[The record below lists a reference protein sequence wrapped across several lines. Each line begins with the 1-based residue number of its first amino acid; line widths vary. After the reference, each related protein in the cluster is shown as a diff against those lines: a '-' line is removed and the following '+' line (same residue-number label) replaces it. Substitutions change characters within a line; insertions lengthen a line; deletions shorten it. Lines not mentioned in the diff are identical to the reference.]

1 MDFQLVLPMFF
12 PKLRE
17 IKFKTKQNRLFMSKT
32 IIISNRL
39 PVQLQISNGGITA
52 IPSVGGLATGMKS
65 VHSGGDSL
73 WIGWSG
79 LTDEEIPEELAPK
92 IDKALA
98 EHGSSK
104 VRLTK
109 KEVNGFYFG
118 FSNRTIWPLFHYFLE
133 YSEFELSYW
142 ETYKAVNQKF
152 ADAILEKAGD
162 NDTIWVHD
170 YQLMLV
176 PQMVREKHPNISI
189 GFFLHIPFPSYEIFR
204 TLPWRRE
211 ILQGLLGSDLIGFHT
226 YDYERHFLSSV
237 RRLLGL
243 EVSFNDIY
251 LDDRVIKVDS
261 FPMGID
267 YKKFH
272 EAAKEHAQRNESQ
285 KSELQKRLDTHKK
298 SAPDAKFFLSIDR
311 LDYSKGIAKRLKAF
325 EYFLN
330 KYPAYKEKVRLII
343 LAVPSRSNVP
353 QYKLLKKEIDELV
366 GRING
371 ELSTVS
377 WTPIWYFYR
386 SMPFE
391 NLIDLYTSCDIAWLT
406 PIRDGMNLVAKEYIA
421 TRTDKTGVLILSE
434 MAGSA
439 NEMNESLLINPNNFE
454 QIADTLYQAINMP
467 KEEQQERNGI
477 LQKRLERYN
486 VEKWANDFMT
496 SLVNQ
501 KEKEDVYVS
510 RRLSVDLMNT
520 VMHSYIDAKKRLVF
534 LDYDGTLAGFH
545 NDPQKASPDEALY
558 KLLDEIS
565 SQPNT
570 DMYLISGRDKETFTK
585 WFLPKKY
592 NMIVEHGVWL
602 SQDGKDFHMLENVK
616 KDWMA
621 KILPVLES
629 FVDRT
634 PGSFI
639 EEKNYSLA
647 WHYRNTDPDFGQ
659 KRAMELNTV
668 LTSLIANDDLSVLNG
683 NKVMEIKSSNV
694 NKGRAA
700 MRIYAEQDYD
710 FVFAIGDDWTDEF
723 MFQELPEESVT
734 VKVGRQKTSAKYFV
748 DNTKNVRDILARFA
762 EKR

>member
-1 MDFQLVLPMFF
+1 
-12 PKLRE
+12 
-17 IKFKTKQNRLFMSKT
+17 MSKT

-39 PVQLQISNGGITA
+39 PVQLEISNGNINA

-79 LTDEEIPEELAPK
+79 LTDEEIPKELVPK

-104 VRLTK
+104 VNLTEE
-109 KEVNGFYFG
+109 EVNGFYFG

-133 YSEFELSYW
+133 YAEFELDSW
-142 ETYKAVNQKF
+142 LTYKSVNQKF
-152 ADAILEKAGD
+152 ADAIIEKAGEE
-162 NDTIWVHD
+162 DTIWIHD

-176 PQMVREKHPNISI
+176 PKMVRAMRPNLSI

-204 TLPWRRE
+204 TLPWRE
-211 ILQGLLGSDLIGFHT
+211 EVLEGLLGSDLIGFHT

-237 RRLLGL
+237 RRLLGA

-251 LDDRVIKVDS
+251 VDNRIVKVDS

-267 YKKFH
+267 YEKFS
-272 EAAKEHAQRNESQ
+272 EAAKTHQQNTEDQQSDLQR
-285 KSELQKRLDTHKK
+285 RLDLHKK
-298 SAPDAKFFLSIDR
+298 SSPDAKLILSIDR
-311 LDYSKGIAKRLKAF
+311 LDYSKGIAKRLHAF
-325 EYFLN
+325 KYFLD
-330 KYPAYKEKVRLII
+330 KYPEYKEKVRLII

-353 QYKLLKKEIDELV
+353 QYQLLKKEIDELV

-386 SMPFE
+386 SLPFE
-391 NLIDLYTSCDIAWLT
+391 NLIDLYTSSDIAWLT

-454 QIADTLYQAINMP
+454 QIADTLFKAINMP
-467 KEEQQERNGI
+467 LEEQKRRNAI
-477 LQKRLERYN
+477 LQTRLERYN

-496 SLVNQ
+496 SLQGQ
-501 KEKEDVYVS
+501 KDRDAANVS
-510 RRLSVDLMNT
+510 KRLTETLLKGVLQD
-520 VMHSYIDAKKRLVF
+520 YQKAKKRLF
-534 LDYDGTLAGFH
+534 FIDYDGTLTGFKI
-545 NDPQKASPDEALY
+545 DPQKASPDNELY
-558 KLLDEIS
+558 DLLDQLSEKEGNDI
-565 SQPNT
+565 
-570 DMYLISGRDKETFTK
+570 YLISGRDKETFTR

-592 NMIVEHGVWL
+592 NMIVEHGVWI
-602 SQDGKDFHMLENVK
+602 SERGEEFKMLENVK
-616 KDWMA
+616 KDWME
-621 KILPVLES
+621 KIYPVLES

-647 WHYRNTDPDFGQ
+647 WHYRNTDPDFGAN
-659 KRAMELNTV
+659 RATELNTV
-668 LTSLIANDDLSVLNG
+668 LTSLIGNDDISVLNG

-700 MRIYAEQDYD
+700 MRVLAQEDYD
-710 FVFAIGDDWTDEF
+710 FIFAIGDDWTDEF
-723 MFQELPEESVT
+723 MFQELPEEAVT
-734 VKVGRQKTSAKYFV
+734 VKVGMQNTQAKYYIE
-748 DNTKNVRDILARFA
+748 NVSGVRGILQKFI
-762 EKR
+762 

>member
-1 MDFQLVLPMFF
+1 MG
-12 PKLRE
+12 
-17 IKFKTKQNRLFMSKT
+17 KT

-39 PVQLQISNGGITA
+39 PVQLQISNGTITA

-79 LTDEEIPEELAPK
+79 LTDEDIPDELAPK
-92 IDKALA
+92 IDQALA

-104 VRLTK
+104 VGLTAE
-109 KEVNGFYFG
+109 EVDGFYYG

-133 YSEFELSYW
+133 YAEFELNSW
-142 ETYKAVNQKF
+142 NTYKAVNQKF
-152 ADAILEKAGD
+152 ADAILKEAD
-162 NDTIWVHD
+162 DDDTIWIHD

-176 PQMVREKHPNISI
+176 PQMVKEKKPDLSI
-189 GFFLHIPFPSYEIFR
+189 GFFLHIPFPSFEIFR
-204 TLPWRRE
+204 TLPWRE
-211 ILQGLLGSDLIGFHT
+211 EVLLGLLGADLIGFHI

-251 LDDRVIKVDS
+251 INDRVVKVDS

-267 YKKFH
+267 YKKFNG
-272 EAAKEHAQRNESQ
+272 AAKKNKENKVEQQ
-285 KSELQKRLDTHKK
+285 SELLQRLNKHKE
-298 SAPDAKFFLSIDR
+298 SDPEARFILSIDR
-311 LDYSKGIAKRLKAF
+311 LDYSKGIAKRLNAF

-330 KYPAYKEKVRLII
+330 KYPQYKEKVRLII

-353 QYKLLKKEIDELV
+353 QYQLLKKEIDELV

-391 NLIDLYTSCDIAWLT
+391 NLIDLYTSCDIAWLM

-421 TRTDKTGVLILSE
+421 SRIDKTGVLILSE

-454 QIADTLYQAINMP
+454 QIADALFQAINMP
-467 KEEQQERNGI
+467 IEEQQERNSH
-477 LQKRLERYN
+477 LQRRLQRYN
-486 VEKWANDFMT
+486 VEKWANSFMN
-496 SLVNQ
+496 SLNAQ
-501 KEKEDVYVS
+501 KDRDAENISKQLTEHRLVS
-510 RRLSVDLMNT
+510 ILSD
-520 VMHSYIDAKKRLVF
+520 YYKAKKRILF
-534 LDYDGTLAGFH
+534 LDYDGTLADFH
-545 NDPQKASPDEALY
+545 ADPQKAGPDKELY
-558 KLLDEIS
+558 HLLDDIS
-565 SQPNT
+565 AQKNT
-570 DMYLISGRDKETFTK
+570 ELYLVSGRDKDTFIK

-592 NMIVEHGVWL
+592 NMIVEHGVWI
-602 SQDGKDFHMLENVK
+602 SQNGENFRMLENVK
-616 KDWMA
+616 NNWME
-621 KILPVLES
+621 KIRPVLES

-647 WHYRNTDPDFGQ
+647 WHYRKTDPDFGNL
-659 KRAMELNTV
+659 RATELNTV

-694 NKGRAA
+694 NKGRATV
-700 MRIYAEQDYD
+700 RVLGEYDYD

-723 MFQELPEESVT
+723 MFQELPKSSVT
-734 VKVGRQKTSAKYFV
+734 VKVGRQKTAAKYYV
-748 DNTKNVRDILARFA
+748 ENTQKVRALLKRFTD
-762 EKR
+762 

>member
-1 MDFQLVLPMFF
+1 MD
-12 PKLRE
+12 
-17 IKFKTKQNRLFMSKT
+17 KT

-39 PVQLQISNGGITA
+39 PVQLQIDNGGITA

-65 VHSGGDSL
+65 VHTGGDSL

-79 LTDEEIPEELAPK
+79 LTDEEIPDGLAPE

-98 EHGSSK
+98 KHGSSK
-104 VRLTK
+104 VNLTAE
-109 KEVNGFYFG
+109 EVDGFYYG

-133 YSEFELSYW
+133 YSEFELESW
-142 ETYKAVNQKF
+142 DTYKSVNQKF
-152 ADAILEKAGD
+152 ADAILKEAGE

-176 PQMVREKHPNISI
+176 PQMVREKRPNISI

-204 TLPWRRE
+204 TLPWRKE
-211 ILQGLLGSDLIGFHT
+211 VLMGLLGSDLVGFHT

-251 LDDRVIKVDS
+251 LEDRVIKVDS

-267 YKKFH
+267 YKKFSD
-272 EAAKEHAQRNESQ
+272 AARKHDKNKTGER
-285 KSELQKRLDTHKK
+285 SELQRRLDMHKE
-298 SAPDAKFFLSIDR
+298 SDPEAKFFLSIDR
-311 LDYSKGIAKRLKAF
+311 LDYSKGIAKRLNAF

-330 KYPAYKEKVRLII
+330 KYPQYKEKVRLIV

-353 QYKLLKKEIDELV
+353 QYQLLKKEIDELV

-371 ELSTVS
+371 EFSTVS

-391 NLIDLYTSCDIAWLT
+391 NLIDLYTSSDIAWLT

-439 NEMNESLLINPNNFE
+439 NEMNEALLINPNNFE
-454 QIADTLYQAINMP
+454 EIADTLYEAINMP
-467 KEEQQERNGI
+467 VEEQKARNAI

-496 SLVNQ
+496 SLKNQ
-501 KEKEDVYVS
+501 KLIDHSYKS
-510 RRLSVDLMNT
+510 RRLSNDIL
-520 VMHSYIDAKKRLVF
+520 SDIKKDYIKAKKRLMF

-545 NDPQKASPDEALY
+545 GDPQKANPDEALY
-558 KLLDEIS
+558 GLLDRMSALE
-565 SQPNT
+565 NT
-570 DMYLISGRDKETFTK
+570 DVYLISGRDKDTFTK

-592 NMIVEHGVWL
+592 NMIVEHGVWI
-602 SQDGKDFHMLENVK
+602 SENGEDFRMLENVK
-616 KDWMA
+616 KDWME
-621 KILPVLES
+621 KIHPVLES

-647 WHYRNTDPDFGQ
+647 WHYRKTDPDFGQ
-659 KRAMELNTV
+659 KRATELNTV
-668 LTSLIANDDLSVLNG
+668 LTSLIANDDLSILNG
-683 NKVMEIKSSNV
+683 NKVIEIKSSNV

-700 MRIYAEQDYD
+700 MRVFSQKEYD

-723 MFQELPEESVT
+723 MFQELPESAIT
-734 VKVGRQKTSAKYFV
+734 VKVGRQKTQATYYV
-748 DNTKNVRDILARFA
+748 DSIKNVRGLLEHFID
-762 EKR
+762 

>member
-1 MDFQLVLPMFF
+1 MG
-12 PKLRE
+12 
-17 IKFKTKQNRLFMSKT
+17 KT

-39 PVQLQISNGGITA
+39 PVQLQISDGGVTA

-79 LTDEEIPEELAPK
+79 LTDEEIPEELTGD

-98 EHGSSK
+98 KHGSSK
-104 VRLTK
+104 VKLTAE
-109 KEVNGFYFG
+109 EVDGFYYG

-133 YSEFELSYW
+133 YSEFELASW
-142 ETYKAVNQKF
+142 NTYKAVNQKF
-152 ADAILEKAGD
+152 ADAILEKAD
-162 NDTIWVHD
+162 EDDTIWIHD

-176 PQMVREKHPNISI
+176 PQMVRKQRPNISI
-189 GFFLHIPFPSYEIFR
+189 GFFLHIPFPSFEIFR
-204 TLPWRRE
+204 TMPWRKE
-211 ILQGLLGSDLIGFHT
+211 VLMGLLGSDLIGFHI

-251 LDDRVIKVDS
+251 LDNRIIKVDS

-267 YKKFH
+267 YKKFRD
-272 EAAKEHAQRNESQ
+272 AAEEHAKRNLDEL
-285 KSELQKRLDTHKK
+285 SELQKRLNTHKK
-298 SAPDAKFFLSIDR
+298 SDPENKFLLSIDR
-311 LDYSKGIAKRLKAF
+311 LDYSKGIAKRLYAF

-330 KYPAYKEKVRLII
+330 KYPQYKEKVRLII

-353 QYKLLKKEIDELV
+353 QYQLLKKEIDELV

-371 ELSTVS
+371 EFSTVS

-391 NLIDLYTSCDIAWLT
+391 NLIDLYTSSDIAWLT
-406 PIRDGMNLVAKEYIA
+406 PLRDGMNLVAKEYIA

-454 QIADTLYQAINMP
+454 QIADSINEAINMP
-467 KEEQQERNGI
+467 KEEQQARNEV

-486 VEKWANDFMT
+486 VEKWANSFMN
-496 SLVNQ
+496 SLKGQ
-501 KEKEDVYVS
+501 KEREASNVS
-510 RRLSVDLMNT
+510 KRMTEHRLSSVLENY
-520 VMHSYIDAKKRLVF
+520 SKAKKRLLF

-545 NDPQKASPDEALY
+545 NDPQKASPDEELY
-558 KLLDEIS
+558 KLLDS
-565 SQPNT
+565 LNSQKGT
-570 DMYLISGRDKETFTK
+570 DLFLISGRDKDTFTK
-585 WFLPKKY
+585 WFLPKGY
-592 NMIVEHGVWL
+592 NMIVEHGVWI
-602 SQDGKDFHMLENVK
+602 SRDGEEFKLLESVK
-616 KDWMA
+616 NDWME
-621 KILPVLES
+621 KIRPVFES

-647 WHYRNTDPDFGQ
+647 WHYRKTDPDFGNL
-659 KRAMELNTV
+659 RATELSEV
-668 LTSLIANDDLSVLNG
+668 LTSLIGTDDLSVLNG
-683 NKVMEIKSSNV
+683 NKVMEVKSSNV
-694 NKGRAA
+694 NKGRAS
-700 MRIYAEQDYD
+700 MRMLGEGDYD

-723 MFQELPEESVT
+723 MFQELPESTVT
-734 VKVGRQKTSAKYFV
+734 VKVGRQKTAAKFYV
-748 DNTKNVRDILARFA
+748 ENTQKVRELLKSFA
-762 EKR
+762 KA

>member
-1 MDFQLVLPMFF
+1 
-12 PKLRE
+12 
-17 IKFKTKQNRLFMSKT
+17 
-32 IIISNRL
+32 
-39 PVQLQISNGGITA
+39 
-52 IPSVGGLATGMKS
+52 
-65 VHSGGDSL
+65 
-73 WIGWSG
+73 
-79 LTDEEIPEELAPK
+79 
-92 IDKALA
+92 
-98 EHGSSK
+98 
-104 VRLTK
+104 
-109 KEVNGFYFG
+109 
-118 FSNRTIWPLFHYFLE
+118 
-133 YSEFELSYW
+133 
-142 ETYKAVNQKF
+142 
-152 ADAILEKAGD
+152 
-162 NDTIWVHD
+162 
-170 YQLMLV
+170 
-176 PQMVREKHPNISI
+176 
-189 GFFLHIPFPSYEIFR
+189 
-204 TLPWRRE
+204 
-211 ILQGLLGSDLIGFHT
+211 
-226 YDYERHFLSSV
+226 
-237 RRLLGL
+237 LGL

-251 LDDRVIKVDS
+251 LEDRVIKVDS

-267 YKKFH
+267 YKKFS
-272 EAAKEHAQRNESQ
+272 EAAKEHSQRNESE
-285 KSELQKRLDTHKK
+285 KSELQKRLDTHKE

-311 LDYSKGIAKRLKAF
+311 LDYSKGIAKRLKAY

-330 KYPAYKEKVRLII
+330 KYPEYNEKVRLII

-454 QIADTLYQAINMP
+454 QIADTLFKAINMP

-486 VEKWANDFMT
+486 VEKWAKDFMT

-520 VMHSYIDAKKRLVF
+520 VMQDYIKANRRLVF
-534 LDYDGTLAGFH
+534 FDYDGTLAGFH
-545 NDPQKASPDEALY
+545 NDPQKAKPDKALY
-558 KLLDEIS
+558 QLLDDIS

-602 SQDGKDFHMLENVK
+602 SKGGENFHMLENVK
-616 KDWMA
+616 KDWMS

-659 KRAMELNTV
+659 KRAVELNTV

-700 MRIYAEQDYD
+700 MRVYAEQDYD

-723 MFQELPEESVT
+723 MFQELPDNSIT
-734 VKVGRQKTSAKYFV
+734 VKVGRQKTQAKYFV
-748 DNTKNVRDILARFA
+748 DNIKNVRDILARFA

>member
-1 MDFQLVLPMFF
+1 MG
-12 PKLRE
+12 
-17 IKFKTKQNRLFMSKT
+17 KT

-39 PVQLQISNGGITA
+39 PVQLQITNETITA

-79 LTDEEIPEELAPK
+79 LTDEEISESIAPK
-92 IDKALA
+92 IDIALA
-98 EHGSSK
+98 SHGSSK
-104 VRLTK
+104 VNLNA
-109 KEVNGFYFG
+109 KEVEGFYFG

-133 YSEFELSYW
+133 YAEFELENW
-142 ETYKAVNQKF
+142 NTYKAVNQKF
-152 ADAILEKAGD
+152 ADAILEKAEED
-162 NDTIWVHD
+162 DTIWVHD

-176 PQMVREKHPNISI
+176 PQMLREKRPNISI

-204 TLPWRRE
+204 TLPWREE
-211 ILQGLLGSDLIGFHT
+211 ILRGLLGADLIGFHT
-226 YDYERHFLSSV
+226 YDYERHFLSST

-251 LDDRVIKVDS
+251 LGNRVIKADS

-267 YKKFH
+267 YEKFSN
-272 EAAKEHAQRNESQ
+272 AAKIHNEKSEEQ
-285 KSELQKRLDTHKK
+285 HSELQRRLNLHKK
-298 SAPDAKFFLSIDR
+298 NDPNSKFIVSIDR
-311 LDYSKGIAKRLKAF
+311 LDYSKGIAKRLNAF

-330 KYPAYKEKVRLII
+330 KYPQYKEKVRLII

-353 QYKLLKKEIDELV
+353 QYKLLKSEIDELV

-439 NEMNESLLINPNNFE
+439 NEMSESLLINPNNFE
-454 QIADTLYQAINMP
+454 QISDAIFEAINMP
-467 KEEQQERNGI
+467 KEEQQSRNTHI
-477 LQKRLERYN
+477 QKRLKRYN
-486 VEKWANDFMT
+486 VEKWANDFMN
-496 SLVNQ
+496 SLQ
-501 KEKEDVYVS
+501 KQKDRGPENISKILTEN
-510 RRLSVDLMNT
+510 RLNSI
-520 VMHSYIDAKKRLVF
+520 SGQYSKAKKRLLF
-534 LDYDGTLAGFH
+534 LDYDGTLVGFH
-545 NDPQKASPDEALY
+545 NDPQKACPTKELY
-558 KLLDEIS
+558 QLLDKINQDER
-565 SQPNT
+565 T
-570 DMYLISGRDKETFTK
+570 DLFLISGRDKDTFTK

-592 NMIVEHGVWL
+592 NMIVEHGVWISRNGVPFEL
-602 SQDGKDFHMLENVK
+602 LEKVK
-616 KDWMA
+616 NDWME
-621 KILPVLES
+621 KIRPVLES

-634 PGSFI
+634 PGTFI

-647 WHYRNTDPDFGQ
+647 WHYRNTDPDFGSN
-659 KRAMELNTV
+659 RANELTTV
-668 LTSLIANDDLSVLNG
+668 LTSLIGNDNLSVLSG
-683 NKVMEIKSSNV
+683 NKVLEIKNSGV

-700 MRIYAEQDYD
+700 MRVLVEQDYD
-710 FVFAIGDDWTDEF
+710 FVFAIGDDWTDEY
-723 MFQELPEESVT
+723 MFEELPKSAVT
-734 VKVGRQKTSAKYFV
+734 IKVGRQKTQAKYYV
-748 DNTKNVRDILARFA
+748 ENIKKVRDILAHFV
-762 EKR
+762 K

>member
-1 MDFQLVLPMFF
+1 MG
-12 PKLRE
+12 
-17 IKFKTKQNRLFMSKT
+17 KT

-39 PVQLQISNGGITA
+39 PVQLQISNETITA

-79 LTDEEIPEELAPK
+79 LTDEEIPKKMAPK
-92 IDKALA
+92 IDQALA

-104 VRLTK
+104 VNLNEA
-109 KEVNGFYFG
+109 EVDGFYYG

-133 YSEFELSYW
+133 YSEFELESW
-142 ETYKAVNQKF
+142 NVYKAVNQKF
-152 ADAILEKAGD
+152 ADAILEKSD
-162 NDTIWVHD
+162 DDDTIWVHD

-176 PQMVREKHPNISI
+176 PQMVREKRPNISI
-189 GFFLHIPFPSYEIFR
+189 GFFLHIPFPSFEIFR
-204 TLPWRRE
+204 TLPWRE
-211 ILQGLLGSDLIGFHT
+211 EVLEGLLGADLIGFHT

-251 LDDRVIKVDS
+251 LGNRIIKVDS

-267 YKKFH
+267 YKKFSD
-272 EAAKEHAQRNESQ
+272 AAKEHEKNTTAQQSD
-285 KSELQKRLDTHKK
+285 LQQRLNNHKK
-298 SAPDAKFFLSIDR
+298 STPDAKLILSIDR
-311 LDYSKGIAKRLKAF
+311 LDYSKGIAKRLNAF

-330 KYPAYKEKVRLII
+330 KYPQYKEKVRLII

-353 QYKLLKKEIDELV
+353 QYQLLKKEIDELV

-371 ELSTVS
+371 DFSTVS

-386 SMPFE
+386 SVPFE
-391 NLIDLYTSCDIAWLT
+391 NLIDLYTSSDIAWLT
-406 PIRDGMNLVAKEYIA
+406 PLRDGMNLVAKEYIA
-421 TRTDKTGVLILSE
+421 TRTDKSGVLILSE

-454 QIADTLYQAINMP
+454 QIADALYEAINMP
-467 KEEQQERNGI
+467 LDEQKSRNAT

-486 VEKWANDFMT
+486 VEKWANDFMS
-496 SLVNQ
+496 SLKAQ
-501 KEKEDVYVS
+501 KDRDAAYVS
-510 RRLSVDLMNT
+510 KRLTENRLNAVLD
-520 VMHSYIDAKKRLVF
+520 DFKKAKKRLLF
-534 LDYDGTLAGFH
+534 LDYDGTLSGFH
-545 NDPQKASPDEALY
+545 VDPQKAGPDKELY
-558 KLLDEIS
+558 ALLDALNNLE
-565 SQPNT
+565 NT
-570 DMYLISGRDKETFTK
+570 EVYLVSGRDKDTFTK

-592 NMIVEHGVWL
+592 NMIVEHGVWI
-602 SQDGKDFHMLENVK
+602 SENGADFRMLENVK
-616 KDWMA
+616 NDWME
-621 KILPVLES
+621 KIRPVLES

-639 EEKNYSLA
+639 EEKNFSLA
-647 WHYRNTDPDFGQ
+647 WHYRKTDPDFGNL
-659 KRAMELNTV
+659 RANELNTV

-694 NKGRAA
+694 NKGRAT
-700 MRIYAEQDYD
+700 MRVLGDGDYD

-723 MFQELPEESVT
+723 MFQELPESTVT
-734 VKVGRQKTSAKYFV
+734 VKVGRQKTQAKYFI
-748 DNTKNVRDILARFA
+748 DDIKYVRGLLERFA
-762 EKR
+762 K

>member
-1 MDFQLVLPMFF
+1 MG
-12 PKLRE
+12 
-17 IKFKTKQNRLFMSKT
+17 KT

-39 PVQLQISNGGITA
+39 PVQLQISNESITA

-79 LTDEEIPEELAPK
+79 LTDEEIPQELAPK
-92 IDKALA
+92 IDEALA

-104 VRLTK
+104 VKLTSA
-109 KEVNGFYFG
+109 EVDGFYYG

-133 YSEFELSYW
+133 YSEFELASW
-142 ETYKAVNQKF
+142 DIYKKVNQKF
-152 ADAILEKAGD
+152 ADAILEKATD
-162 NDTIWVHD
+162 DDTIWVHD

-176 PQMVREKHPNISI
+176 PQMVREKRPDISI

-204 TLPWRRE
+204 TMPWRKE
-211 ILQGLLGSDLIGFHT
+211 VLSGLLGADLIGFHT

-243 EVSFNDIY
+243 DVSFNDIY
-251 LDDRVIKVDS
+251 LDDRTIKVDS

-267 YKKFH
+267 YKKFSD
-272 EAAKEHAQRNESQ
+272 AAKEHAQRSEEQ

-298 SAPDAKFFLSIDR
+298 STPDAKFFLSIDR
-311 LDYSKGIAKRLKAF
+311 LDYSKGIAKRLNAF

-330 KYPAYKEKVRLII
+330 KYPQYKEKVRLII

-353 QYKLLKKEIDELV
+353 QYQLLKKEIDELV

-391 NLIDLYTSCDIAWLT
+391 NLIDLYTTCDIAWLT

-439 NEMNESLLINPNNFE
+439 NEMNESILINPNNFE
-454 QIADTLYQAINMP
+454 QIADALNQAITMP
-467 KEEQQERNGI
+467 KAEQQNRNSI

-496 SLVNQ
+496 SLRNQ
-501 KEKEDVYVS
+501 KEGNTTYVS
-510 RRLSVDLMNT
+510 RKLSVDLMNT
-520 VMHSYIDAKKRLVF
+520 ITKDFGKSNKRLLF
-534 LDYDGTLAGFH
+534 IDYDGTLAGFH
-545 NDPQKASPDEALY
+545 NDPQKASPDAELY
-558 KLLDEIS
+558 ELLDQIS
-565 SQPNT
+565 NRENT

-592 NMIVEHGVWL
+592 NMIVEHGVWI
-602 SQDGKDFHMLENVK
+602 SQNGEEFRMLENVK
-616 KDWMA
+616 KDWME
-621 KILPVLES
+621 KIHPVLES

-659 KRAMELNTV
+659 KRATELNTV

-700 MRIYAEQDYD
+700 MRIYAEDAYD

-723 MFQELPEESVT
+723 MFQELPESAVT
-734 VKVGRQKTSAKYFV
+734 IKVGRQKTQAKYYV
-748 DNTKNVRDILARFA
+748 DSIKNVRDLLKRFT
-762 EKR
+762 

>member
-1 MDFQLVLPMFF
+1 MG
-12 PKLRE
+12 
-17 IKFKTKQNRLFMSKT
+17 KT

-39 PVQLQISNGGITA
+39 PVQLQIDNNTIKA

-65 VHSGGDSL
+65 VHKGGDSL

-79 LTDEEIPEELAPK
+79 LTDEEIHDGMSGK
-92 IDKALA
+92 IDEALA
-98 EHGSSK
+98 KHGSSK
-104 VRLTK
+104 VNLTTDK
-109 KEVNGFYFG
+109 VDGFYYG

-133 YSEFELSYW
+133 YAEFELESW
-142 ETYKAVNQKF
+142 ETYKKVNQKF
-152 ADAILEKAGD
+152 ADAIVAKANED
-162 NDTIWVHD
+162 DIVWVHD

-176 PQMVREKHPNISI
+176 PQMVKEKLPDISI

-204 TLPWRRE
+204 TLPWRKE
-211 ILQGLLGSDLIGFHT
+211 ILQGLLGADLVGFHT

-237 RRLLGL
+237 KRLLGL

-251 LDDRVIKVDS
+251 LDDRIIKVDS

-267 YKKFH
+267 YKKFSD
-272 EAAKEHAQRNESQ
+272 AAKAHQQKAPEEH
-285 KSELQKRLDTHKK
+285 SELQQRLDAHKE
-298 SAPDAKFFLSIDR
+298 STPDAKFLLSIDR
-311 LDYSKGIAKRLKAF
+311 LDYSKGIAKRLNAF

-330 KYPAYKEKVRLII
+330 KYPQYKEKVRLII

-353 QYKLLKKEIDELV
+353 QYQLLKREVDELV

-371 ELSTVS
+371 EFSTVS

-391 NLIDLYTSCDIAWLT
+391 NLIDLYTSSDIAWLT

-454 QIADTLYQAINMP
+454 QIADAINQAITMP
-467 KEEQQERNGI
+467 IEEQQERNDI

-496 SLVNQ
+496 SLKNQ
-501 KEKEDVYVS
+501 KEKSHAYVS
-510 RRLSVDLMNT
+510 KKLTDQLLNSVLKEYTTAKRRLLF
-520 VMHSYIDAKKRLVF
+520 I
-534 LDYDGTLAGFH
+534 DYDGTLAAFH
-545 NDPQKASPDEALY
+545 NDPQKASPDEELY
-558 KLLDEIS
+558 ELLDKIS
-565 SQPNT
+565 SQENT
-570 DMYLISGRDKETFTK
+570 DMFLISGRDKETFTK
-585 WFLPKKY
+585 WFLLKKY

-602 SQDGKDFHMLENVK
+602 SKNGGDFSMLENVK
-616 KDWMA
+616 KDWME
-621 KILPVLES
+621 KIQPVLES

-647 WHYRNTDPDFGQ
+647 WHYRKTDPDFGQ
-659 KRAMELNTV
+659 KRASELNTV

-700 MRIYAEQDYD
+700 MRMFGEADYD

-723 MFQELPEESVT
+723 MFQELPESAVT
-734 VKVGRQKTSAKYFV
+734 VKVGLQKTQAKYYVDGTKDVRKLLKRFV
-748 DNTKNVRDILARFA
+748 
-762 EKR
+762 E

>member
-1 MDFQLVLPMFF
+1 MG
-12 PKLRE
+12 
-17 IKFKTKQNRLFMSKT
+17 KT

-39 PVQLQISNGGITA
+39 PVQLQISNGTISA

-98 EHGSSK
+98 KHGSSK
-104 VRLTK
+104 VRLTSA
-109 KEVNGFYFG
+109 EVEGFYFG

-133 YSEFELSYW
+133 YSEFELQSW
-142 ETYKAVNQKF
+142 NIYKAVNQKF
-152 ADAILEKAGD
+152 ADAILEKAD
-162 NDTIWVHD
+162 EDDIIWVHD

-176 PQMVREKHPNISI
+176 PQMVREKRPNISI
-189 GFFLHIPFPSYEIFR
+189 GFFLHIPFPSFEIFR
-204 TLPWRRE
+204 TLPWRKE
-211 ILQGLLGSDLIGFHT
+211 VLEGLLGSDLIGFHI

-251 LDDRVIKVDS
+251 LDNRIIKVDS

-267 YKKFH
+267 YDKFS
-272 EAAKEHAQRNESQ
+272 EAAKEHEKNTSDQQSDLQQRLNSHKES
-285 KSELQKRLDTHKK
+285 T
-298 SAPDAKFFLSIDR
+298 PDAKLILSIDR
-311 LDYSKGIAKRLKAF
+311 LDYSKGIAKRLNAF

-330 KYPAYKEKVRLII
+330 KYPQYKEKVRLII
-343 LAVPSRSNVP
+343 LAVPSRSKVP

-371 ELSTVS
+371 DFATVS

-386 SMPFE
+386 SLPFE
-391 NLIDLYTSCDIAWLT
+391 NLIDLYTSSDIAWLT
-406 PIRDGMNLVAKEYIA
+406 PLRDGMNLVAKEYIA

-454 QIADTLYQAINMP
+454 QIADALYQAINMP
-467 KEEQQERNGI
+467 EEEQQERNAH
-477 LQKRLERYN
+477 LQRRLARYN
-486 VEKWANDFMT
+486 VEQWANDFMS
-496 SLVNQ
+496 SLQHQ
-501 KEKEDVYVS
+501 KDQDATNVS
-510 RRLSVDLMNT
+510 
-520 VMHSYIDAKKRLVF
+520 KRLTAHRLQKVLDDFSNANKRLLF

-545 NDPQKASPDEALY
+545 VDPQKAGPDKELY
-558 KLLDEIS
+558 ALLDALNKLE
-565 SQPNT
+565 NT
-570 DMYLISGRDKETFTK
+570 DLYLVSGRDKETFTK

-592 NMIVEHGVWL
+592 NMIVEHGVWI
-602 SQDGKDFHMLENVK
+602 SKNGEDFRMLENVK
-616 KDWMA
+616 NDWME
-621 KILPVLES
+621 KIRPVLES
-629 FVDRT
+629 FEDRT

-647 WHYRNTDPDFGQ
+647 WHYRKTDPDFGVL
-659 KRAMELNTV
+659 RANELNTV

-694 NKGRAA
+694 NKGRATL
-700 MRIYAEQDYD
+700 RVLGEKEYD

-723 MFQELPEESVT
+723 MFQELPESTVT
-734 VKVGRQKTSAKYFV
+734 VKVGRQKTAARYYVDGIKY
-748 DNTKNVRDILARFA
+748 VRDVLKRFA
-762 EKR
+762 D

>member
-1 MDFQLVLPMFF
+1 
-12 PKLRE
+12 
-17 IKFKTKQNRLFMSKT
+17 MSKT

-39 PVQLQISNGGITA
+39 PVQLEIGNGSINA

-79 LTDEEIPEELAPK
+79 LTDEEIPKELTAK

-104 VRLTK
+104 VSLNEE
-109 KEVNGFYFG
+109 EVNGFYFG

-133 YSEFELSYW
+133 YAEFELDSW
-142 ETYKAVNQKF
+142 LTYKAVNQKF
-152 ADAILEKAGD
+152 ANAILEKAGED
-162 NDTIWVHD
+162 DTIWIHD

-176 PQMVREKHPNISI
+176 PKMVREKRPNLSI

-204 TLPWRRE
+204 TLPWRE
-211 ILQGLLGSDLIGFHT
+211 EVLEGLLGSDLIGFHT

-237 RRLLGL
+237 RRLLGA
-243 EVSFNDIY
+243 EVSYNDIY
-251 LDDRVIKVDS
+251 VDNRLVKVDS

-267 YKKFH
+267 YEKFS
-272 EAAKEHAQRNESQ
+272 EAAKTHQQNSVDQ
-285 KSELQKRLDTHKK
+285 QSDLQKRLDLHKK
-298 SAPDAKFFLSIDR
+298 SSPDAKLILSIDR
-311 LDYSKGIAKRLKAF
+311 LDYSKGIAKRLHAF
-325 EYFLN
+325 KYFLD
-330 KYPAYKEKVRLII
+330 KYPEYKEKIRLII

-353 QYKLLKKEIDELV
+353 QYQLLKKEIDELV

-386 SMPFE
+386 SLPFE
-391 NLIDLYTSCDIAWLT
+391 NLIDLYTSSDIAWLT

-421 TRTDKTGVLILSE
+421 TRTDKSGVLILSE

-439 NEMNESLLINPNNFE
+439 NEMNEALLINPNNFE
-454 QIADTLYQAINMP
+454 QIADALFMAINMP
-467 KEEQQERNGI
+467 VLEQQRRNTI

-496 SLVNQ
+496 SLRDHKNR
-501 KEKEDVYVS
+501 DTANVS
-510 RRLSVDLMNT
+510 KRLTETRLKSVLQDY
-520 VMHSYIDAKKRLVF
+520 HKAKKRLIF
-534 LDYDGTLAGFH
+534 IDYDGTLTGFKI
-545 NDPQKASPDEALY
+545 DPQKASPDKELY
-558 KLLDEIS
+558 NLLDQLNEKEGNDI
-565 SQPNT
+565 
-570 DMYLISGRDKETFTK
+570 YLISGRDKETFAR

-592 NMIVEHGVWL
+592 NMIVEHGVWI
-602 SQDGKDFHMLENVK
+602 SEQGEEFRMLENVK
-616 KDWMA
+616 KDWME
-621 KILPVLES
+621 KIYPVLES

-647 WHYRNTDPDFGQ
+647 WHYRNTDPDFGVN
-659 KRAMELNTV
+659 RATELNTV
-668 LTSLIANDDLSVLNG
+668 LTSLIGNDDISVLNG

-700 MRIYAEQDYD
+700 MRVLAQKDYD
-710 FVFAIGDDWTDEF
+710 FIFAIGDDWTDEF
-723 MFQELPEESVT
+723 MFQELPEEAVT
-734 VKVGRQKTSAKYFV
+734 IKVGMQNTQAKYYIESV
-748 DNTKNVRDILARFA
+748 SLVRNLLKKFI
-762 EKR
+762 